1 MAAGEA
7 RRKNA
12 VRSRIARLKRHL
24 NLGVLARAAVAPAWL
39 SATAFVSWRVFVHRA
54 VPPAGVLCALAAAA
68 AAGWL
73 FRRRAFTD
81 AQAAVV
87 ADRCAGAQGLLLTR
101 LELPVG
107 AWEFDLNQKV
117 KVLPL
122 PPLEVGRP
130 LVALAGAL
138 AFVALGLFVPV
149 ASRPLPV
156 NVAAAGRVEALAEKL
171 AVVAREVPS
180 EPANTEELDRLRAE
194 LAQGTFDGPDWEAAD
209 ALDGALDRQAAE
221 AGAELAKAERAAERL
236 ADAMATAQGTE
247 ALSREK
253 EELERA
259 LLELSQAQAT
269 SGDDALKAGPEPE
282 SSSEPS
288 ARSASGP
295 KGQPS
300 AAEVDRLRRALAE
313 RRRALSD
320 GLGEADP
327 GARHASGTSS
337 AGRGASAAAGHGAS
351 SGRSAGAHASRAV
364 TEGAPGRGGEAGT
377 LVFGAPAEM
386 DPSRLKIERSPK
398 GRGGEGDE
406 LYGLRAKDPRVSA
419 SAHASPAQGS
429 APLGEQ
435 APGYDDGALLPRNR
449 ALIRRYFDSEESSLG
464 RHRVRAAQ
472 STGSPG
478 SP

>member
-1 MAAGEA
+1 M
-7 RRKNA
+7 
-12 VRSRIARLKRHL
+12 
-24 NLGVLARAAVAPAWL
+24 
-39 SATAFVSWRVFVHRA
+39 
-54 VPPAGVLCALAAAA
+54 
-68 AAGWL
+68 
-73 FRRRAFTD
+73 
-81 AQAAVV
+81 V

-337 AGRGASAAAGHGAS
+337 AARGASAAAGHGAS

-364 TEGAPGRGGEAGT
+364 TEGALRGAGGDGS
-377 LVFGAPAEM
+377 LAPQDRAVA
-386 DPSRLKIERSPK
+386 K
-398 GRGGEGDE
+398 GEGRR
-406 LYGLRAKDPRVSA
+406 GRRAVRASREGPQGVGVGPRVSR
-419 SAHASPAQGS
+419 S
-429 APLGEQ
+429 GE
-435 APGYDDGALLPRNR
+435 R
-449 ALIRRYFDSEESSLG
+449 ALGRAGPRLRRRGAAPSEPRAHSSLLRLRG
-464 RHRVRAAQ
+464 VIVGEAPCPSCSVHRKSRQPLIA
-472 STGSPG
+472 SRP
-478 SP
+478 